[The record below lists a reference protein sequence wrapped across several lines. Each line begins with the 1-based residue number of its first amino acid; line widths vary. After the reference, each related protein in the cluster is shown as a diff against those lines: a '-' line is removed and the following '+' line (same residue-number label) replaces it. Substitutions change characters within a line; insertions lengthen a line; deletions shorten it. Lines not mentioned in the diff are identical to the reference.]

1 MAESCDDFYLDRPL
15 VIAHR
20 GARDVA
26 PENTLAAFRAA
37 VEAGADGIELDV
49 SRCQTGEIVVL
60 HDDTL
65 DRTTNGAGPLDRTPF
80 YALRE
85 LDAGGWFAPRF
96 AGERVPLL
104 SEVLQL
110 ACSVR
115 QGGGRLRV
123 NIEIKGMHRKGD
135 GIEEE
140 IAEMVLARE
149 LERDVVISS
158 FNPLALWRM
167 RQAAPELQ
175 RALLYAA
182 GMPAALSQVWPSR
195 LLSPITF
202 HPEWRLISGARV
214 RRAHDAGHRVN
225 VWTVNE
231 ETDLRRCIAWG
242 VDGLITD
249 HPALA
254 RSLLPRD

>member
-1 MAESCDDFYLDRPL
+1 VTETFEDFYLDRPL

-37 VEAGADGIELDV
+37 LDADADGVELDV

-65 DRTTNGAGPLDRTPF
+65 ERTTNGGGPLARTPY

-85 LDAGGWFAPRF
+85 LDAGGWFAPQF
-96 AGERVPLL
+96 AGEQVPLL
-104 SEVLQL
+104 SEVLEL
-110 ACSVR
+110 ARDVR

-123 NIEIKGMHRKGD
+123 NIEIKGMDHKGD

-140 IAEMVLARE
+140 IAEMVRARE

-202 HPEWRLISGARV
+202 HPEWRLISGSRV
-214 RRAHDAGHRVN
+214 SRAHAASHRVN

-231 ETDLRRCIAWG
+231 EVDLRRCIGWG

-254 RSLLPRD
+254 RRLLPR